1 MRAIVVRSYGGP
13 ETLHL
18 EEVQRPEPIPT
29 HVLVRVV
36 AAGVNPIDAKTRSGG
51 GFANEAGP
59 LPHIPGWEF
68 SGVVEKTGFG
78 VTRFRPGD
86 EVFGLPFFPR
96 PAQAYAEYVSAPS
109 RQLALK
115 PANLPHEQAA
125 GLPLA
130 GLTAWQLLVD
140 TAGVRPGQRVLIH
153 AAAGGVGH
161 LAVQIA
167 RARGAYVIG
176 TASAAKH
183 DLVKELGADE
193 VIDYTATSFEEA
205 AGFPVPIET
214 AIRIIN
220 QVGVKPGQT
229 LLVSGASG
237 GVGSAVIQ
245 VARERGIDVIGTAG
259 ASNQDYVR
267 SLGAVPTTYGDG
279 LVGRVR
285 AIAPVDAALD
295 LAGSGVIPQLIE
307 LTGDPAK
314 VLSIAD
320 FSAPSHG
327 AQVSTDTLD
336 MPGALAEAARLF
348 TEGAFHLPVD
358 QAFQLEDA
366 ARAQAVSQ
374 AGHVAGRVI
383 ITV

>member
-18 EEVQRPEPIPT
+18 EEVRRPEPIPT

-51 GFANEAGP
+51 GFATEAGP

-78 VTRFRPGD
+78 VTRFQPGD

-183 DLVKELGADE
+183 DLVRELGADE

-205 AGFPVPIET
+205 AGVVDVVVDLVGGDTRRRSLEVLREGGLLLPVP
-214 AIRIIN
+214 R
-220 QVGVKPGQT
+220 G
-229 LLVSGASG
+229 LDVS
-237 GVGSAVIQ
+237 
-245 VARERGIDVIGTAG
+245 E
-259 ASNQDYVR
+259 
-267 SLGAVPTTYGDG
+267 
-279 LVGRVR
+279 
-285 AIAPVDAALD
+285 
-295 LAGSGVIPQLIE
+295 
-307 LTGDPAK
+307 
-314 VLSIAD
+314 
-320 FSAPSHG
+320 
-327 AQVSTDTLD
+327 
-336 MPGALAEAARLF
+336 EAARLGIRA
-348 TEGAFHLPVD
+348 TPMIVEPDYRGLEELAAMARDGTLRVRVETALPLE
-358 QAFQLEDA
+358 QAEQAHRAMESGHATGKTVLLT
-366 ARAQAVSQ
+366 AR
-374 AGHVAGRVI
+374 
-383 ITV
+383 

>member
-205 AGFPVPIET
+205 AGVVDVVVDLVGGDTRRRSLEVLREGGLLLPVP
-214 AIRIIN
+214 R
-220 QVGVKPGQT
+220 G
-229 LLVSGASG
+229 LDVS
-237 GVGSAVIQ
+237 
-245 VARERGIDVIGTAG
+245 E
-259 ASNQDYVR
+259 
-267 SLGAVPTTYGDG
+267 
-279 LVGRVR
+279 
-285 AIAPVDAALD
+285 
-295 LAGSGVIPQLIE
+295 
-307 LTGDPAK
+307 
-314 VLSIAD
+314 
-320 FSAPSHG
+320 
-327 AQVSTDTLD
+327 
-336 MPGALAEAARLF
+336 EAARRGIRATPMIVEPDYRGLEELAAMVRDG
-348 TEGAFHLPVD
+348 TLRVRVETALPLE
-358 QAFQLEDA
+358 QAEQA
-366 ARAQAVSQ
+366 HRAMES
-374 AGHVAGRVI
+374 GHATGKTVLLTGR
-383 ITV
+383 